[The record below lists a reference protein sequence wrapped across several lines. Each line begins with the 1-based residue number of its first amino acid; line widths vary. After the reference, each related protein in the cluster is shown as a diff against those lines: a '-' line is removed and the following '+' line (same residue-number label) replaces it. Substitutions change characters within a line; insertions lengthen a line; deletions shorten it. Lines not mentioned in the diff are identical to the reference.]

1 MHLGLQDWRSLHQCK
16 AVTFRNAD
24 ALSHRP
30 VYDEESEEEVGLR
43 VAATNRKEASCD
55 LSETRQKTLVSTE
68 KGMTMTELQAEDP
81 DIAPILRLRLQQTE
95 QPQPEE
101 VLPESEA
108 VKVLWGQWH
117 NLRLKDG
124 VLYRERNGLRGR
136 PAIIQLVVPQAK
148 KLEFIKCCHEGMT
161 GGHRAFRSTLE
172 QVRRRGFWF
181 GLAKRCSEILSSMSK
196 LRELSSWASS
206 SIWKTAANE
215 NW

>member
-1 MHLGLQDWRSLHQCK
+1 
-16 AVTFRNAD
+16 
-24 ALSHRP
+24 
-30 VYDEESEEEVGLR
+30 
-43 VAATNRKEASCD
+43 
-55 LSETRQKTLVSTE
+55 
-68 KGMTMTELQAEDP
+68 MTELQAEDP

-101 VLPESEA
+101 VLTESEA

-124 VLYRERNGLRGR
+124 VLYRELNGLRGR
-136 PAIIQLVVPQAK
+136 PAILQLVVPQAK

-181 GLAKRCSEILSSMSK
+181 GWRRDVQRYCRQCQNCIHYSPKNEEPMSSAAQHFTKLHCTCHSYSQQTVIFLVAK
-196 LRELSSWASS
+196 
-206 SIWKTAANE
+206 
-215 NW
+215 